1 LYLFPARLKRNKT
14 YFLPGCGFALISW
27 VIGGASCEPIALFIL
42 TNNSDMK
49 ANYKEIRKVWEKL
62 VSKN

>member
-1 LYLFPARLKRNKT
+1 LQARLKRNKT

-42 TNNSDMK
+42 TNEIDMRLK
-49 ANYKEIRKVWEKL
+49 LGGRKYVEIY
-62 VSKN
+62 